1 MQTIIEADNFF
12 LFSLKTSQ
20 EEASALMDTI
30 IAKDVLLT
38 KSDSLDSKYGSQ
50 LTQRQTTKL
59 DVQ

>member
-1 MQTIIEADNFF
+1 LRQIFF

-30 IAKDVLLT
+30 IAKDVILT
-38 KSDSLDSKYGSQ
+38 KSGSLVSKCGAQ

-59 DVQ
+59 AV